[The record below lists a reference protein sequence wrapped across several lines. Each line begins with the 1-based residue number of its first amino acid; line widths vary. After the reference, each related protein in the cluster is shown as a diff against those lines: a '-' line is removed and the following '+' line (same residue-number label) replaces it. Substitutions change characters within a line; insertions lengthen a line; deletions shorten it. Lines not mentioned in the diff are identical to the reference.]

1 MSVTWAQLEEFPNY
15 SINKFGEV
23 INNENGKL
31 VRQSVTRQGA
41 VKVNLAKGGKQHTR
55 SVKLLVALVFVKGM
69 SDVFDT
75 PIHLD
80 NNQLNN
86 DAKNLAWRPR
96 WFAWKYTHQFQ
107 DIPDVHYKGPILEV
121 TTGRIH
127 KNVVEAS
134 VANGLLFKDV
144 WKSIQ
149 HKEPTIPHGLEFD
162 MIRHR

>member
-1 MSVTWAQLEEFPNY
+1 MTVMWAEIADFPNY
-15 SINKFGEV
+15 SVNKLGEV
-23 INNENGKL
+23 INHENGKL
-31 VRQSVTRQGA
+31 VRQSITHQGA
-41 VKVNLAKGGKQHTR
+41 VKVNLTKNGKQYTR
-55 SVKLLVALVFVKGM
+55 SVKLLVATTFVKGM

-80 NNQLNN
+80 NDQLNN
-86 DAKNLAWRPR
+86 NAKNLAWRPR

-107 DIPDVHYKGPILEV
+107 DIPDTHFKGPILEI

-134 VANGLLFKDV
+134 VANGVLFKDV

-149 HKEPTIPHGLEFD
+149 QKEPAVPNGLEFD
-162 MIRHR
+162 LVRHR